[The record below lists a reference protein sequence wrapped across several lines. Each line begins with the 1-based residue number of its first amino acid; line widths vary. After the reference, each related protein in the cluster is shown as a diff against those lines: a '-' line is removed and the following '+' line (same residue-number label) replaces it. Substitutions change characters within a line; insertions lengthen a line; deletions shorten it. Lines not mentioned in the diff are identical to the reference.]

1 MAHLSRRAFLAI
13 VALLTSVVRP
23 GAAGA
28 QAPAAARVSLDEFVE
43 LSERLLGRSKLDRAV
58 AQVYLNA
65 LMSDADT
72 AIHLATLVQS
82 NGNPTPEQSAVA
94 RTTIEWWYTGV
105 YTINGASR
113 VATHTGALM
122 WATLGMTA
130 PGTCSGPFGAW
141 SQPPR
146 PVA

>member
-43 LSERLLGRSKLDRAV
+43 LS
-58 AQVYLNA
+58 VYLNA

-130 PGTCSGPFGAW
+130 PGTCRGPFGAW